1 MIDLPDKTGTLLDGL
16 EDNLPIPARPTPRLV
31 AALRQQCPGMVVP
44 ATFQVVKIFYAG
56 DEGGI
61 LCTLDFGDPATKN
74 VPIVSITHLAF
85 DGTVLLAREI
95 EGYQRH
101 RIKKLR
107 QQGR

>member
-1 MIDLPDKTGTLLDGL
+1 MIDIPDKTGTLLDGL
-16 EDNLPIPARPTPRLV
+16 EDHLPIRARPTPRLV
-31 AALRQQCPGMVVP
+31 AALRQQCPGLAVP
-44 ATFQVVKIFYAG
+44 ATFNVVKIFYAG

-61 LCTLDFGDPATKN
+61 LCTLDFGDPASKN

-85 DGTVLLAREI
+85 DRTVPLAREI